1 MQKKNQTL
9 VIILILSS
17 VYFISQF
24 CRVSLGVVAVD
35 ITNDIN
41 LESNEDESIAVFG
54 DDLDVPAYLR
64 NRNAD

>member
-1 MQKKNQTL
+1 MQKKNPTL

-41 LESNEDESIAVFG
+41 LDSEELGRLGGVFF
-54 DDLDVPAYLR
+54 YLLP
-64 NRNAD
+64 